1 MIATRSRK
9 VVAEMLVTAVIL
21 GAIGMAVEIGQAQ
34 DAPKAEAASKDA
46 QKPKKR
52 AKPRGRLPAFY
63 GKIVDRKQRQQIYA
77 IQKSHATEIAKLK
90 AQLKDLVTKRDTEVA
105 AVLTA
110 EQQTEVAK
118 LVAAAKAKRE
128 KRAAEKKAA
137 SKAAAA
143 EK

>member
-9 VVAEMLVTAVIL
+9 VVAAMLVTAVIL
-21 GAIGMAVEIGQAQ
+21 GAIGTAVENGQAQ
-34 DAPKAEAASKDA
+34 DAPKAAAKDA
-46 QKPKKR
+46 KKPKKR

-63 GKIVDRKQRQQIYA
+63 GKVVDGKQREQIYA
-77 IQKSHATEIAKLK
+77 IQKSHAAEIAKLR
-90 AQLKDLVTKRDTEVA
+90 AQLKDLMVKRDTEVA

-118 LVAAAKAKRE
+118 LAAAAKAKRE

>member
-1 MIATRSRK
+1 MIAARMKKS
-9 VVAEMLVTAVIL
+9 VAAMLVAAVIL
-21 GAIGMAVEIGQAQ
+21 GAIGTAVENGQAQ
-34 DAPKAEAASKDA
+34 DAPKAASKDA
-46 QKPKKR
+46 TKPKKR

-63 GKIVDRKQRQQIYA
+63 GKVVDRKQREQIYA
-77 IQKSHATEIAKLK
+77 IQKSHAAEIAKLR
-90 AQLKDLVTKRDTEVA
+90 AQLKDLMVKRDTEVA

-118 LVAAAKAKRE
+118 LAAAAKAKRE